1 VGRAGRCGLGVGAS
15 LIASLSLGGVEGSA
29 EPMVVY
35 DNWSYSP
42 NGRGIISEK
51 KGESKRREE

>member
-1 VGRAGRCGLGVGAS
+1 LWGERVVVGLGVGAS
-15 LIASLSLGGVEGSA
+15 LIASLRLGGVEGSA

-42 NGRGIISEK
+42 NGRGVKAK
-51 KGESKRREE
+51 KK